1 MEERQ
6 RVDVPEP
13 GVPSPQRRPVARA
26 LARSL
31 LTIAALV
38 VVYYALP
45 LNRSF
50 GAGTLALLVLS
61 LVCLTVLVALQVRS
75 ILRSR
80 YPALRA
86 LESMALT
93 VPLFLLIFAA
103 VYELLST
110 SDPHAFSEPLGRTD
124 ALYFVV
130 TVFATVGFGDITAV
144 SQVARILVTV
154 QMIADLLLLGLVI
167 RAVLGAVQHRT
178 RNRTGGPP

>member
-1 MEERQ
+1 MKER
-6 RVDVPEP
+6 DGIYMPDTEVPRQ
-13 GVPSPQRRPVARA
+13 QRRPVARA

-31 LTIAALV
+31 LTIAALL

-45 LNRSF
+45 LDRTF
-50 GAGTLALLVLS
+50 GAGTLTVLVLS
-61 LVCLTVLVALQVRS
+61 LICLTVLVVLQVRS

-110 SDPHAFSEPLGRTD
+110 SEPQVFTEPLGRTD

-144 SQVARILVTV
+144 SQLARILVTV

-178 RNRTGGPP
+178 RNRTGDPA